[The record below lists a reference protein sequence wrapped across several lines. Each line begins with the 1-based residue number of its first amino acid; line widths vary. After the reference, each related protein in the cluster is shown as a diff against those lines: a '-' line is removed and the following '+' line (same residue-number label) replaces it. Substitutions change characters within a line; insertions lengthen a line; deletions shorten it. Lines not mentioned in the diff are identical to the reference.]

1 MKGIILAGGSGSRLN
16 PITNA
21 VSKQLLPIYDKPMIY
36 YPLSVLM
43 LSGIKEILIITT
55 PLDRS
60 TFFRLLGDG
69 SQFGIKIEYAIQNKP
84 NGLAEAFLIGEKFI
98 GKSKVCLILGDNIF
112 YGSNLITSLKK
123 ASNLNRGA
131 TVFGYKVK
139 NPKNF
144 GIVEL
149 NKKGKVISLEEK
161 PRKPKSK
168 IAVTGLYYYDN
179 EVIKISKMI
188 KPSKRGELE
197 ITDINKV
204 YLDRR
209 KLNVQLLG
217 RGFAWLDT
225 GTYESLLNASKF
237 VETIESRQGNKIG
250 CIEEIAFKKKW
261 INRNQLKIRAN
272 LFKKSSYGEYLLSLL
287 D

>member
-1 MKGIILAGGSGSRLN
+1 M
-16 PITNA
+16 
-21 VSKQLLPIYDKPMIY
+21 
-36 YPLSVLM
+36 
-43 LSGIKEILIITT
+43 
-55 PLDRS
+55 DRS

>member
-43 LSGIKEILIITT
+43 LSGIREILIITT

-60 TFFRLLGDG
+60 SFFRLLGDG

-112 YGSNLITSLKK
+112 YGSELITSLKK

-161 PRKPKSK
+161 PSKPKSK

-197 ITDINKV
+197 ITDINKI

-237 VETIESRQGNKIG
+237 VETIESRQGNKIA
-250 CIEEIAFKKKW
+250 CLEEIAFKKKW
-261 INRNQLKIRAN
+261 INRNQLIIRAN

>member
-1 MKGIILAGGSGSRLN
+1 MKGIILAGGNGSRLA

-21 VSKQLLPIYDKPMIY
+21 ISKQLLPIYDKPMIY

-43 LSGIKEILIITT
+43 LSGIREILIITT

-69 SQFGIKIEYAIQNKP
+69 SQFGIKIEYATQHKP

-112 YGSNLITSLKK
+112 YGSELITSLKK

-139 NPKNF
+139 NPKDF
-144 GIVEL
+144 GTVEL
-149 NKKGKVISLEEK
+149 NKKGKAISLEEK

-179 EVIKISKMI
+179 EVIKISKTI

-209 KLNVQLLG
+209 KLNVQLFG

-237 VETIESRQGNKIG
+237 VETIESRQGNKIA
-250 CIEEIAFKKKW
+250 CLEEIAFKKKW
-261 INRNQLKIRAN
+261 INRNQLIIRAN

>member
-1 MKGIILAGGSGSRLN
+1 MKGIILAGGNGSRLN

-43 LSGIKEILIITT
+43 LSGIREILIITT

-69 SQFGIKIEYAIQNKP
+69 SKFGISIEYAIQNKP
-84 NGLAEAFLIGEKFI
+84 NGLAEAFLIGEQFI

-112 YGSNLITSLKK
+112 YGSNLITNLKK
-123 ASNLNRGA
+123 ASNLKRGA
-131 TVFGYKVK
+131 TVFGYQVK

-149 NKKGKVISLEEK
+149 NKNGKAISLEEK
-161 PRKPKSK
+161 PRKPKSR
-168 IAVTGLYYYDN
+168 IAITGLYYYDN
-179 EVIKISKMI
+179 EVIKISKTI

-225 GTYESLLNASKF
+225 GTHESLLNASKF

-261 INRNQLKIRAN
+261 INRDQLEIRAN
-272 LFKKSSYGEYLLSLL
+272 LFKKSSYGEYLLRLL

>member
-43 LSGIKEILIITT
+43 LSGIREILIITT

-149 NKKGKVISLEEK
+149 NKKGKAISLEEK

-209 KLNVQLLG
+209 KLDVQLLG